1 MFSELSDSFGKLHV
15 PFSKDLG
22 GGYMGGFGVGY
33 MGGFG
38 VGNTH
43 ENERHGHANASV
55 VIPEDTY
62 TR

>member
-1 MFSELSDSFGKLHV
+1 MFSELSDSFGKLHI

-22 GGYMGGFGVGY
+22 GGYMGGFGVG
-33 MGGFG
+33 
-38 VGNTH
+38 NTH
-43 ENERHGHANASV
+43 ENERQGHANAFV